1 MCISELRKSFAK
13 DLRKTVY
20 SQPMADMVEELR
32 KELNNDKIDLSNL
45 HSFTNKSS
53 KLISLKF
60 KKEDFILPTAFPW
73 RDRVVLIHLII

>member
-1 MCISELRKSFAK
+1 
-13 DLRKTVY
+13 
-20 SQPMADMVEELR
+20 MADMVEELR
-32 KELNNDKIDLSNL
+32 KELNNDKIYLSNL

-73 RDRVVLIHLII
+73 RNRVVLIHLII

>member
-1 MCISELRKSFAK
+1 MQTPSIFIMSK

-73 RDRVVLIHLII
+73 RNRVVLIHLII

>member
-1 MCISELRKSFAK
+1 
-13 DLRKTVY
+13 
-20 SQPMADMVEELR
+20 MADMIEELR
-32 KELNNDKIDLSNL
+32 EELNNDKIDLSNL

-73 RDRVVLIHLII
+73 RNRVVLIHLII